1 VPAPVTVAWFHCFS
15 GIAGDMAMG
24 ALVDA
29 GADLDEVRNL
39 CERLPVGGWA
49 LEAESVL
56 RTGIGGTKIHVLA
69 EPSTVVRTAA
79 HITGLVE
86 EARLPDRVRRRALAT
101 FTLLAEVEGHLHRRP
116 PQQVHFHE
124 VGGIDAIIDI
134 VGTCAALEVLGID
147 EICASPVANG
157 VGMVRSAH
165 GLMPNPVPAVVALLR
180 GAPTYSLD
188 IAMELTTPTGAALL
202 AAIGVGWGPMPAMR
216 IERSGFGAGT
226 AELGDRP
233 NLTQVVIGERTAVL
247 DEGQPVTLLEVNV
260 DDATGEQLAHAVAEL
275 LDAGA
280 HDAWL
285 TPILMKKGRPA
296 STVSALVDP
305 SLAAQVAAVLTRET
319 GSFGIRGQA
328 LTRWPQSRLVEQVD
342 VDGYPVRVK
351 VGAGR
356 AKVEHDD
363 AVRVA
368 RRTGRSRREI
378 VAAAEDAWQRRGSE
392 APAGLPS
399 IHPHR
404 HDDHDH
410 DHHDHDHHD
419 HDHHDHDHHDHP
431 HPGGAGSDPGGA
443 PGATPGPG
451 GEPAGV
457 VRPGWPRGGDDAAS

>member
-1 VPAPVTVAWFHCFS
+1 VADGGPGGELAVPHAVTVAWFHCFS

-39 CERLPVGGWA
+39 CERLPIGGWA
-49 LEAESVL
+49 LEAEPVL

-69 EPSTVVRTAA
+69 PPSTVVRTAA

-86 EARLPDRVRRRALAT
+86 EARLPERVRRRALAT
-101 FTLLAEVEGHLHRRP
+101 FSLLAEVEGHLHRRP
-116 PQQVHFHE
+116 PEQVHFHE
-124 VGGIDAIIDI
+124 VGGIDAIIDV
-134 VGTCAALEVLGID
+134 VGTCAALEVLGVD

-157 VGMVRSAH
+157 IGMVRNAH
-165 GLMPNPVPAVVALLR
+165 GLMPNPVPAVVELLR

-202 AAIGVGWGPMPAMR
+202 AANGVGWGPMPPMR
-216 IERSGFGAGT
+216 IDRAGFGAGT

-233 NLTQVVIGERTAVL
+233 NLTQVVIGERTEVL
-247 DEGQPVTLLEVNV
+247 DDGQPVTLLEVNV
-260 DDATGEQLAHAVAEL
+260 DDATGEQLAHAIAEL

-285 TPILMKKGRPA
+285 APIVMKKGRPA
-296 STVSALVDP
+296 FTVSALADP
-305 SLAAQVAAVLTRET
+305 AQAAQVAAVLTRET
-319 GSFGIRGQA
+319 GSFGVRGRT

-368 RRTGRSRREI
+368 RRTGRSRREV
-378 VAAAEDAWQRRGSE
+378 VAAAEDAWRRRGQQ
-392 APAGLPS
+392 APVEVPAIGAAH
-399 IHPHR
+399 HPHE
-404 HDDHDH
+404 
-410 DHHDHDHHD
+410 HHEHEHGAEPASGPDGS
-419 HDHHDHDHHDHP
+419 
-431 HPGGAGSDPGGA
+431 PGG
-443 PGATPGPG
+443 
-451 GEPAGV
+451 V
-457 VRPGWPRGGDDAAS
+457 VISGWPGDDDAS